1 MPISADKIQTKDL
14 SAQQKTLFDYLEENN
29 QITSHQ
35 AEILL
40 KVKQR
45 RARIILGE
53 LVDLGIV
60 KRQGSYRSTVYVLRK
75 MNQGHFRENRGW
87 ENFIIQVGGIEAEQG
102 KFLAEQ
108 IKLDEQKAK
117 LQKEIDK
124 LEKLARS
131 EKQPNKKFQLAQRA
145 KALKKNWKD

>member
-1 MPISADKIQTKDL
+1 MPIKCRLVTISADKIQTKDL

-75 MNQGHFRENRGW
+75 MN
-87 ENFIIQVGGIEAEQG
+87 
-102 KFLAEQ
+102 
-108 IKLDEQKAK
+108 
-117 LQKEIDK
+117 
-124 LEKLARS
+124 
-131 EKQPNKKFQLAQRA
+131 
-145 KALKKNWKD
+145 